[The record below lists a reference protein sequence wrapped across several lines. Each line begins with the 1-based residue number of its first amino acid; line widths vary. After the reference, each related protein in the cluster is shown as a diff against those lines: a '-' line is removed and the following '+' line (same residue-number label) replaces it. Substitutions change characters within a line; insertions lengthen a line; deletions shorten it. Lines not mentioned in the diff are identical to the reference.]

1 MRRSMD
7 GLKKTRLDRGY
18 SQRALAKRSGVSPAT
33 IYELEAGRRSAN
45 PSTLRKLA
53 DALDVSVGDLVNEER
68 EGKVSVQV
76 RWEDQNSMA
85 HGEELRFTGKMVAT
99 AEPSSNVRLDLYEC
113 PGGYRVHEIDE
124 LDGTRTLHPFEPNS
138 VTGETDY
145 PLYSAEEVAEEWQM
159 FGAAVGVFPVRDL
172 D

>member
-1 MRRSMD
+1 MD

-18 SQRALAKRSGVSPAT
+18 SQRALAERSGVSPAT
-33 IYELEAGRRSAN
+33 IYELENGRRRAN

-53 DALDVSVGDLVNEER
+53 DALDVSVGDLLHEEK
-68 EGKVSVQV
+68 EGKVSVLV
-76 RWEDQNSMA
+76 RWEEQNSMA

-99 AEPSSNVRLDLYEC
+99 EEHSRNVRVDLYEC
-113 PGGYRVHEIDE
+113 PGGYRVHETNE
-124 LDGTRTLHPFEPNS
+124 LDGTGMLYPFEPNS

-145 PLYSAEEVAEEWQM
+145 PLYSAEEVAEEWPV